1 MQVNIPAL
9 DKAQRR
15 KANRK
20 ARRLGLALDLDAM
33 QRKAVSDTSLRCNLS
48 YMADPA
54 ARKAKRKLND
64 VWINRNSRNIA
75 GFWNNDEVTK

>member
-9 DKAQRR
+9 DKAKRR

-20 ARRLGLALDLDAM
+20 ARRQGLDINLDEL
-33 QRKAVSDTSLRCNLS
+33 QRKAMADVRLRCKLS
-48 YMADPA
+48 DMNDPA

-64 VWINRNSRNIA
+64 VWTNRYSRNLN
-75 GFWNNDEVTK
+75 GFWKPTEE